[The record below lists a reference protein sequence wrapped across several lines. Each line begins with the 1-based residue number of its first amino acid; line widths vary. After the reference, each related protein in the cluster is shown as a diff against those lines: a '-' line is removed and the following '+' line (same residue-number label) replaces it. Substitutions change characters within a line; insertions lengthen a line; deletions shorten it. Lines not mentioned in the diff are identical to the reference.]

1 MKPVGLI
8 PAHAGK
14 TVSFDFL
21 PFPARAHPRSR
32 GENRLDPITAAT
44 VEGSSPL
51 TRGKH
56 LSRGLWSYTSRL
68 IPAHAGKTSSSRA
81 TSATYWAHPRSR
93 GENSRLV
100 AALLIWRGS
109 SPLTRGK
116 PCARIA
122 IASMSGLIPA
132 HAGKTNNARRMAPPL
147 TAHPRSRGENIDHVP
162 CIISYPGSSP
172 LTRGKPPESAEV
184 HTWIRLIPAH
194 AGKTRPSRMPVME
207 VRAHPR
213 SRGENPD
220 GHITGADL
228 AGSSPLTR
236 GKRHARIRLGLPA
249 GLIPAHAGKTLP

>member
-1 MKPVGLI
+1 MIFCPFRPGLI

-14 TVSFDFL
+14 TASTRS
-21 PFPARAHPRSR
+21 PPRPWKAHPRSR
-32 GENRLDPITAAT
+32 GENTYRAACGHT
-44 VEGSSPL
+44 RRGSSPL
-51 TRGKH
+51 TRGK
-56 LSRGLWSYTSRL
+56 LRPKDRAQKIKRL

-213 SRGENPD
+213 SRGENQD
-220 GHITGADL
+220 RA
-228 AGSSPLTR
+228 SVF
-236 GKRHARIRLGLPA
+236 
-249 GLIPAHAGKTLP
+249 